1 MLNFVLS
8 GDCNANW
15 PLDAANC
22 PLTSD
27 WWATEGGAINKDTSE
42 RFAPQTDNEGLGS
55 DNRNVLYF
63 PTRSNA
69 RYHDS
74 NIISRQL
81 WLTFSFLFLPL
92 LPLWLPVWIRL
103 TESGNLMQPSN
114 NSSRYLHNRWCI
126 CYAGRCVEFDP
137 LSVLLAFSI
146 FVLFCHFS
154 RIRKFTPEKI
164 HGALLREVKDD
175 T

>member
-27 WWATEGGAINKDTSE
+27 WWATEGGAINKDKSE

-63 PTRSNA
+63 PTWRFK
-69 RYHDS
+69 HH
-74 NIISRQL
+74 ISTT
-81 WLTFSFLFLPL
+81 LTNFLFPIPSPPPPVTACLNPFDRVWKPNATFKQLFSLFTQSVMHL
-92 LPLWLPVWIRL
+92 LRRLVCRVWSTERL
-103 TESGNLMQPSN
+103 AGLLN
-114 NSSRYLHNRWCI
+114 I
-126 CYAGRCVEFDP
+126 C
-137 LSVLLAFSI
+137 
-146 FVLFCHFS
+146 FVLPF
-154 RIRKFTPEKI
+154 
-164 HGALLREVKDD
+164 
-175 T
+175 